1 MRLTNIV
8 GIKKVLFFVLMAC
21 IISCQTKYE
30 TNARFVCVIDSKPC
44 TDSLYEIE
52 GRYYNGRTIQFRYL
66 IKNDTPE
73 SIYIPI
79 RARSHKNVSSNIKIF
94 LVNEN
99 DTIVPKYGI
108 TKIPFDS
115 DIINA
120 GDSMWI
126 NIEIFRFPDWQNANI
141 TVNTDVHDIANMLRV
156 EYCKDVKDRNPQ
168 FNQYDLEFEL
178 NHPNVNY
185 FEIPRGSNIYP
196 M

>member
-8 GIKKVLFFVLMAC
+8 VIKKVLFFVLMAC

-52 GRYYNGRTIQFRYL
+52 GRYYNGRTIKFRYL
-66 IKNDTPE
+66 IINDTPE
-73 SIYIPI
+73 SVYLPI
-79 RARSHKNVSSNIKIF
+79 KTRSNDIVSSHINVF
-94 LVNEN
+94 FANGH
-99 DTIVPKYGI
+99 DTIVPKYDI
-108 TKIPFDS
+108 TKVPFNS
-115 DIINA
+115 DIIEA
-120 GDSMWI
+120 DDSMWVDV
-126 NIEIFRFPDWQNANI
+126 EIFRFPDWQNANI

-168 FNQYDLEFEL
+168 FNQYDLDFEQ

>member
-1 MRLTNIV
+1 ML
-8 GIKKVLFFVLMAC
+8 A
-21 IISCQTKYE
+21 
-30 TNARFVCVIDSKPC
+30 
-44 TDSLYEIE
+44 
-52 GRYYNGRTIQFRYL
+52 
-66 IKNDTPE
+66 PE
-73 SIYIPI
+73 SVRGIITGTGHP
-79 RARSHKNVSSNIKIF
+79 
-94 LVNEN
+94 EN
-99 DTIVPKYGI
+99 PAVKSD
-108 TKIPFDS
+108 DS

-168 FNQYDLEFEL
+168 FNQYDLEFEQ